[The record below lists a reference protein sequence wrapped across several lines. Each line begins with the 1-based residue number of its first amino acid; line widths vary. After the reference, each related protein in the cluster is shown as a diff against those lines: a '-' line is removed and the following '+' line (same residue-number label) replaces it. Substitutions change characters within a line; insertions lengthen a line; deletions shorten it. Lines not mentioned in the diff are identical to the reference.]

1 MTFLVTI
8 FGHQPSLENEM
19 NTTTLSRIGF
29 ACICVLLGAAVGCS
43 KESPTPAADEAKPA
57 SSAVTEAKSEQRHA
71 LPPNNPYLMQDS
83 AYSHVHF
90 DAAANDAS
98 RLAAWTGD
106 RTLNDAN
113 VDWLPWVTTIGTAHR
128 PYVNGEEALIVSGSN
143 KVGKIRI
150 SNGEFSWIDEIIV
163 PGFEYDTPPVEQI
176 EETVEAMRTAG
187 NDEAEYL
194 RPFAEHISNIRQGA
208 ATIMNG
214 AYTVMDH
221 EGNYYA
227 GWGTTVHKV
236 SDVNPGDI
244 NSKIEIVSSYNIKD
258 GLSPEEA
265 EKINRLVA
273 ISMTYDGYLAIA
285 MPGIIAVLDRE
296 LSKMEYIL
304 LEGEA
309 VDNGI
314 SVDKDGGIY
323 LVTSKYMRKLVWN
336 GETLSDREEDG
347 AWKTTYDDVPNPKSL
362 SRGAGNT
369 PALMG
374 HGPDDD
380 KLVLLADSGE
390 KIKVVAFWRDEIP
403 EDFEQRPGTKS
414 RRIADQL
421 DLTIDVPATIEWSPH
436 IYGNG
441 VMMMASAWPDPIY
454 DESGKMQLFD
464 TIMTAGATRAPPV
477 GVEKWSWDKETRT
490 LKSDWTV
497 LRGLQWALYPVS
509 AADNSVTLTVFE
521 EGIYSLLTVD
531 WDTGEELGNA
541 VLGNSPILNT
551 MGGLYIPIDADR
563 TYITGVFGPVMIN
576 KE

>member
-1 MTFLVTI
+1 
-8 FGHQPSLENEM
+8 M
-19 NTTTLSRIGF
+19 NRHIMKTATLMGY
-29 ACICVLLGAAVGCS
+29 ACAILLLGTAAGCS
-43 KESPTPAADEAKPA
+43 KQSPAPAADEDKPA
-57 SSAVTEAKSEQRHA
+57 SSALTEAKSEQSHA
-71 LPPNNPYLMQDS
+71 LPPNNPFLMKDS

-98 RLAAWTGD
+98 RVAAWTGD
-106 RTLNDAN
+106 ITLTDAN
-113 VDWLPWVTTIGTAHR
+113 IDWLPWVTTIGTAHR
-128 PYVNGEEALIVSGSN
+128 PYDNGEEALIVSGTN

-150 SNGEFSWIDEIIV
+150 TDGDFSWIDEIIV
-163 PGFEYDTPPVEQI
+163 PGFEYDTPTVEQM
-176 EETVEAMRTAG
+176 EETVAAMRTAG
-187 NDEAEYL
+187 NDEAAYL
-194 RPFAEHISNIRQGA
+194 GPFAEFISDIRQGA
-208 ATIMNG
+208 GTIMNG
-214 AYTVMDH
+214 AYVVMDH
-221 EGNYYA
+221 EGNYFG
-227 GWGTTVHKV
+227 GWGTTVHRV
-236 SDVNPGDI
+236 SDANPGDI
-244 NSKIEIVSSYNIKD
+244 NSKIEIVASYNIKD
-258 GLSPEEA
+258 GLAPEEA
-265 EKINRLVA
+265 EKISRLVA
-273 ISMTYDGYLAIA
+273 VSMTYDGYLAIA
-285 MPGIIAVLDRE
+285 MPGIIAILDRE

-347 AWKTTYDDVPNPKSL
+347 AWKTAYDDVPNPKSL

-390 KIKVVAFWRDEIP
+390 NIKVAAFWRDAIP
-403 EDFEQRPGTKS
+403 EDFEQKPGTKS

-477 GVEKWSWDKETRT
+477 GAEKWSWDKETRT
-490 LKSDWTV
+490 LKSDWTI

-509 AADNSVTLTVFE
+509 AADNAVTLTVFE

-541 VLGNSPILNT
+541 VLGNSPVLNT
-551 MGGLYIPIDADR
+551 MGGLFIPIDADR
-563 TYITGVFGPVMIN
+563 TYVTGVFGPVLIS
-576 KE
+576 KPQK